1 VKLVSSLKSKI
12 IISVSAILA
21 VTIGLGTLI
30 NIRYQQAHMEDALE
44 DNVLIIS
51 NTIERSLANAML
63 DGKSKDVQHILEAVG
78 GYHNIQEVKIF
89 SPNGVILKSSKRWM
103 IGRKVDAST
112 QKWFLA
118 DKFKQPIKRRDE
130 GIFSV
135 LFPIEN
141 NEKCFHCHGTT
152 VQLNGV
158 LAVDVS
164 MAQTQ
169 EKVRE
174 LTKTMLLW
182 ALGVTVVLAI
192 SLSLFL
198 THFVTNPIQDLI
210 VTMERAESG
219 LEARAEVKSTDD
231 IGRLGQAF
239 NSLLFKLERARRRV
253 ERYHYEQMKRA
264 DRLAS
269 IGEMAAGIA
278 HEIKNPLAGI
288 AGVIQVIK
296 QDMAAGEQ
304 KAVLDEVLSQVERMD
319 KAVRNLLTFA
329 RPPEPKL
336 TLVDLNELID
346 KLLDFLAPQFAK
358 QHIMAER
365 RLAADL
371 PWLTLDPDLL
381 QQVLINIALNAIQAM
396 PEGGKFIVETRTVL
410 PPDGKRGAVEIVC
423 ADTGKGIS
431 QENMTKIFG
440 PFFTTR
446 QQGTGLGL
454 AITQRIVEQHKG
466 EIKVTSIPGKGAIF
480 RIIFPY
486 PQSVSLVKDVVQE
499 TPGNQNDRSSS

>member
-63 DGKSKDVQHILEAVG
+63 AGKSRDVQHILEAVG

-89 SPNGVILKSSKRWM
+89 SPNGVILKSSKGWM
-103 IGRKVDAST
+103 IGRKVDAAT
-112 QKWFLA
+112 QKSFLA
-118 DKFKQPIKRRDE
+118 DKFMQPIKRRDE

-141 NEKCFHCHGTT
+141 TEQCFHCHGST
-152 VQLNGV
+152 VQLNGI

-169 EKVRE
+169 QKVQE
-174 LTKTMLLW
+174 LTKTMVFW
-182 ALGVTVVLAI
+182 ALGVTAVLAI

-198 THFVTNPIQDLI
+198 TRFVTDPIQDLI
-210 VTMERAESG
+210 ITMERAESG
-219 LEARAEVKSTDD
+219 LEARAEVKSSDD
-231 IGRLGQAF
+231 IGRLAQAF

-296 QDMAAGEQ
+296 QDTVYADQ

-319 KAVRNLLTFA
+319 KAVRNLLSFA

-336 TLVDLNELID
+336 TLVDVNELID
-346 KLLDFLAPQFAK
+346 KLFDFLAPQFAK

-371 PWLTLDPDLL
+371 PWLTLDPDLM
-381 QQVLINIALNAIQAM
+381 QQALINIALNAIQAM
-396 PEGGKFIVETRTVL
+396 PEGGKFIIETRAVL
-410 PPDGKRGAVEIVC
+410 PAEGARGTVEIIC
-423 ADTGKGIS
+423 ADTGKGIN

-454 AITQRIVEQHKG
+454 AITQRIIEQHKG
-466 EIKVTSIPGKGAIF
+466 EIKVSSIPGKGAIF
-480 RIIFPY
+480 TITFPY
-486 PQSVSLVKDVVQE
+486 PQTISLIKDAVQE
-499 TPGNQNDRSSS
+499 AQSGRGEDSN